1 MDHFVEYGSTKIEF
15 ELAFADRK
23 TLGIT
28 VHPDRRVV
36 VTAPLDS
43 ELQKIREKVRKRAA
57 WITKQQRFFL
67 GFEPKTPPRRFV
79 SGESHFYLGR
89 QYRLKIIEGEEES
102 IKLSGG
108 FFWART
114 QMRGEVEKSN
124 EARRLLEAWYKEKAG
139 VHFPRIAAPYLSRFV
154 RLGVEPTDFIIRKM
168 DKRWGSCTA
177 AGKVILNTELI
188 RAPRGCIEYVVVHE
202 LCHLL
207 HHDHGAK
214 FQALQAA
221 EFPAWE
227 KWKRVLEEK
236 MV

>member
-1 MDHFVEYGSTKIEF
+1 MEYFIKYGTTQIAF
-15 ELAFADRK
+15 ELVFADRK

-28 VHPDRRVV
+28 VHPDRRVS

-43 ELQKIREKVRKRAA
+43 ELTKIRSKVRKRAA

-67 GFEPKTPPRRFV
+67 GFEPRTPLRRFV
-79 SGESHFYLGR
+79 SGESHLYLGR
-89 QYRLKIIEGEEES
+89 QYRLKVVEAEEES

-108 FFWART
+108 FFLART
-114 QMRGEVEKSN
+114 QGEGEVERSN
-124 EARRLLEAWYKEKAG
+124 AVRRLLEEWYREKAG
-139 VHFPRIAAPYLSRFV
+139 VHFPRIAAPYLRRFA
-154 RLGVEPTDFIIRKM
+154 RLGAAPSDFIIRKM

-177 AGKVILNTELI
+177 GGKVILNTELI

-202 LCHLL
+202 LCHLI

-214 FQALQAA
+214 FQALQAQ
-221 EFPAWE
+221 EFPTWE
-227 KWKRVLEEK
+227 KWKGVLEEK

>member
-1 MDHFVEYGSTKIEF
+1 MEHFVEYGSTKIRF
-15 ELAFADRK
+15 ELVFADRK

-28 VHPDRRVV
+28 VHPDRQVV
-36 VTAPLDS
+36 ITAPLDTS
-43 ELQKIREKVRKRAA
+43 LEKIKEKVRKRAA

-79 SGESHFYLGR
+79 SGESHYYLGR
-89 QYRLKIIEGEEES
+89 QYRLKIVEAAEES

-114 QMRGEVEKSN
+114 QVQGEVEKSHA
-124 EARRLLEAWYKEKAG
+124 ARRLMEDWYREKAEH
-139 VHFPRIAAPYLSRFV
+139 HFPRIAAPYLRRFA
-154 RLGVEPTDFIIRKM
+154 RLGVAPTDFLIRKM

-202 LCHLL
+202 LCHLIY
-207 HHDHGAK
+207 HDHGAK
-214 FQALQAA
+214 FQALQAQ
-221 EFPAWE
+221 EFSAWN

>member
-1 MDHFVEYGSTKIEF
+1 MEHYVDYGSTRIAF

-28 VHPDRRVV
+28 VHPDRRVAI
-36 VTAPLDS
+36 TAPLETPLDTV
-43 ELQKIREKVRKRAA
+43 RAKVRKRAA

-67 GFEPKTPPRRFV
+67 GFEPRTPPRRFV
-79 SGESHFYLGR
+79 SGETHFYLGR
-89 QYRLKIIEGEEES
+89 RYRLKVIEANEDS

-108 FFWART
+108 YFWART
-114 QMRGEVEKSN
+114 QVQGQVERS
-124 EARRLLEAWYKEKAG
+124 EAVRLLLEEWYREKAII
-139 VHFPRIAAPYLSRFV
+139 HFPSIAEPYLRRFA
-154 RLGVEPTDFIIRKM
+154 RLGAEPSNFIIRKM

-188 RAPRGCIEYVVVHE
+188 RAPRGCIEYVIVHE

-214 FQALQAA
+214 FQALQAR
-221 EFPAWE
+221 EFPAWD

>member
-1 MDHFVEYGSTKIEF
+1 MEQFVEYGSTRIDF

-28 VHPDRRVV
+28 VHPDRRVS
-36 VTAPLDS
+36 VTAPLHSD
-43 ELQKIREKVRKRAA
+43 LPKILAKVRKRAA

-67 GFEPKTPPRRFV
+67 GFEPRTPPRRFV

-89 QYRLKIIEGEEES
+89 QYRLKIVEAEEDS
-102 IKLSGG
+102 VKLSGG

-114 QMRGEVEKSN
+114 RVRGKVEKSKA
-124 EARRLLEAWYKEKAG
+124 ARSLLDTWYREKADH
-139 VHFPRIAAPYLSRFV
+139 HFPKIAAPYLGRFA
-154 RLGVEPTDFIIRKM
+154 RLGAVPNDFVIRKM

-177 AGKVILNTELI
+177 GGKVILNTELI
-188 RAPRGCIEYVVVHE
+188 RAPRGCIEYVIVHE

-207 HHDHGAK
+207 HHDHGPA
-214 FQALQAA
+214 FQSLQAR

-236 MV
+236 MT